1 MAERTGIG
9 NQRTTEEARLG
20 PKSVCASWASL
31 LSPEV
36 VSKTEKPGYT
46 CHFKM
51 CSAEV
56 AWGLRARM
64 DEFSAPLN
72 PAPLYFTLFTP

>member
-20 PKSVCASWASL
+20 PKSVCVSWASL
-31 LSPEV
+31 PSPEV
-36 VSKTEKPGYT
+36 ISKTEKLVYT
-46 CHFKM
+46 CHFKL

-56 AWGLRARM
+56 TWGLRARM
-64 DEFSAPLN
+64 DEFSALLN